1 MHDPLLPSPAG
12 CAWMAL
18 RSGGI
23 SKMRIMG
30 IVALGAALAGCAI
43 QRSQVAQEARASMV
57 GMTKEQIFTCMGPA
71 PTKSS
76 EGATEIWSYPSGNGY
91 QSSTVIA
98 STDGNFNATR
108 TGNNVS
114 GNANTLGTA
123 TGVSTRRFC
132 VVNIVI
138 QGGVV
143 SQVNYSGP
151 TGGILTGGEQCA
163 FAVEACAK
171 SRS

>member
-1 MHDPLLPSPAG
+1 M
-12 CAWMAL
+12 
-18 RSGGI
+18 
-23 SKMRIMG
+23 MRFLA
-30 IVALGAALAGCAI
+30 VVTLGALLAGCAI
-43 QRSQVAQEARASMV
+43 QRSQVAQEAKASMV
-57 GMTKEQIFTCMGPA
+57 GMTKEQVFTCMGPA
-71 PTKSS
+71 PTKAT

-98 STDGNFNATR
+98 GTDGNFNATR
-108 TGNNVS
+108 SGNTVS
-114 GNANTLGTA
+114 GNVNTFGTA
-123 TGVSTRRFC
+123 SGVNTRRFC
-132 VVNIVI
+132 NVNIVI

-171 SRS
+171 NRG

>member
-1 MHDPLLPSPAG
+1 
-12 CAWMAL
+12 
-18 RSGGI
+18 
-23 SKMRIMG
+23 MRIL
-30 IVALGAALAGCAI
+30 VVLLLCVPSASCAV

-57 GMTKEQIFTCMGPA
+57 GMTKEQVFTCMGPA
-71 PTKSS
+71 ATKAA

-91 QSSTVIA
+91 QSTAVVA
-98 STDGNFNATR
+98 NANATR
-108 TGNNVS
+108 S
-114 GNANTLGTA
+114 GGTVNTFGTA
-123 TGVSTRRFC
+123 SGFSTSRFC
-132 VVNIVI
+132 TVNIVI

-171 SRS
+171 NPRG